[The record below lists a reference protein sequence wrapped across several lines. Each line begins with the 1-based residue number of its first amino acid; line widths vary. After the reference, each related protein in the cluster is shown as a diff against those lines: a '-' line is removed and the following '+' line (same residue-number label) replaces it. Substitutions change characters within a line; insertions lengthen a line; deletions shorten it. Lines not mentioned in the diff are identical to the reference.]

1 MSRRDPY
8 RGRDERNELIPRH
21 RPPTARQGARGNSW
35 RRDSYSTRGIS
46 NANYLRAAWVI
57 TVIYFATASMLIASD
72 VVWWKLLYWL
82 VPLGIVVM
90 WFWRFTIFE
99 WIGLVRDALYR
110 DRRLEALREGTA
122 LPPKANRPT
131 SQEQRDNL
139 LSSDPRPYA
148 SLGTDWCTFRDRRR
162 PQRESSPS
170 PRASASR
177 LGPPN
182 RRPTAGASQT
192 ATNHRPVTTQRH
204 PNLAHPPARRRPKAA
219 LFRPNFEQI
228 ALWGTKSAQLWLR

>member
-57 TVIYFATASMLIASD
+57 TVIYLATASMLIASD

-82 VPLGIVVM
+82 VPLGIVVL

-99 WIGLVRDALYR
+99 WIALVRDALYR
-110 DRRLEALREGTA
+110 DRRLAAPREGRA
-122 LPPKANRPT
+122 APPNPTRPP
-131 SQEQRDNL
+131 SHDPRDNL
-139 LSSDPRPYA
+139 LSADPRPHEY
-148 SLGTDWCTFRDRRR
+148 LGTDWESYREQRRR
-162 PQRESSPS
+162 QRES
-170 PRASASR
+170 
-177 LGPPN
+177 
-182 RRPTAGASQT
+182 
-192 ATNHRPVTTQRH
+192 
-204 PNLAHPPARRRPKAA
+204 
-219 LFRPNFEQI
+219 
-228 ALWGTKSAQLWLR
+228 

>member
-82 VPLGIVVM
+82 VPLGIVVL

-99 WIGLVRDALYR
+99 WIDLVRDALYR
-110 DRRLEALREGTA
+110 DRRLEALREGRA
-122 LPPKANRPT
+122 LPPEANRPT

-139 LSSDPRPYA
+139 LSADPRPHEY
-148 SLGTDWCTFRDRRR
+148 LGTDWESYREQRRR
-162 PQRESSPS
+162 QRES
-170 PRASASR
+170 
-177 LGPPN
+177 
-182 RRPTAGASQT
+182 
-192 ATNHRPVTTQRH
+192 
-204 PNLAHPPARRRPKAA
+204 
-219 LFRPNFEQI
+219 
-228 ALWGTKSAQLWLR
+228 